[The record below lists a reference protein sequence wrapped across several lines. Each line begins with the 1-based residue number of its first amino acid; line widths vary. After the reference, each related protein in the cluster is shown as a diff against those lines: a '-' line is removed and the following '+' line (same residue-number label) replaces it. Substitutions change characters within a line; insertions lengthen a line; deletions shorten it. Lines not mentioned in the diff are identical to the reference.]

1 MIARHE
7 RAGMPPGA
15 RSAPAG
21 RTAQPDTTGATGA
34 PGATD
39 AAGAAGRTGWPRLL
53 GAAAVAVRRHWLVSI
68 LLAAGVV
75 LRVLALVAY
84 HPALIYVDTL
94 KYLYGASPG
103 SEPLG
108 YTVLLR
114 LMLLAGDLGMVA
126 VIQHLLGLAMAVT
139 LYAVLLRR
147 GAGRWLAALAV
158 APVLLDA
165 YQIQMEQTIMPDV
178 WFEAMIVAALAVL
191 LWRPA
196 VSVPFA
202 VVAGLI
208 LGSSATIKQLGEVL
222 VLPAVVYLLVAGG
235 RRAITATAALVVAFV
250 LPILCYC
257 GISYARTGHFWLAH
271 RQPSIGRLAAAADCA
286 TLKLPAAARPLC
298 PTPAEQALGPDWLE
312 HSGQSPLYRAAVPP
326 GTRGRLIA
334 ALGSAVRH
342 QQPVRVAAAIARDSL
357 RLFAPTR
364 ASTPGVTPLSR
375 WQFQAGYPTYPPWIS
390 ICPAGRLSA
399 QDCLAE
405 QHAIQQRVAPV
416 SDLLIRPGGTIV
428 VGVQRQAFAAFH
440 ARALQPSY
448 GGRAQVSRPVAAFLR
463 AYQLD
468 GGYTPG
474 PLLALCALAGLA
486 GSLLALIRRP
496 GPGGEDRGRQL
507 ALACL
512 LLTGT
517 AAVVL
522 LAPDVYEFSWRYQLP
537 AVITLVPAGAAGI
550 AALWPG
556 RAGIRQHLLVRP
568 GARPRPGGDAPEK

>member
-1 MIARHE
+1 
-7 RAGMPPGA
+7 MPPGA
-15 RSAPAG
+15 RSAPVG

-202 VVAGLI
+202 VAAGLI
-208 LGSSATIKQLGEVL
+208 LGSSATIKQLGG
-222 VLPAVVYLLVAGG
+222 LLV
-235 RRAITATAALVVAFV
+235 
-250 LPILCYC
+250 
-257 GISYARTGHFWLAH
+257 
-271 RQPSIGRLAAAADCA
+271 
-286 TLKLPAAARPLC
+286 
-298 PTPAEQALGPDWLE
+298 
-312 HSGQSPLYRAAVPP
+312 
-326 GTRGRLIA
+326 
-334 ALGSAVRH
+334 
-342 QQPVRVAAAIARDSL
+342 
-357 RLFAPTR
+357 
-364 ASTPGVTPLSR
+364 
-375 WQFQAGYPTYPPWIS
+375 
-390 ICPAGRLSA
+390 
-399 QDCLAE
+399 
-405 QHAIQQRVAPV
+405 
-416 SDLLIRPGGTIV
+416 
-428 VGVQRQAFAAFH
+428 
-440 ARALQPSY
+440 
-448 GGRAQVSRPVAAFLR
+448 
-463 AYQLD
+463 
-468 GGYTPG
+468 
-474 PLLALCALAGLA
+474 
-486 GSLLALIRRP
+486 
-496 GPGGEDRGRQL
+496 
-507 ALACL
+507 
-512 LLTGT
+512 
-517 AAVVL
+517 
-522 LAPDVYEFSWRYQLP
+522 
-537 AVITLVPAGAAGI
+537 
-550 AALWPG
+550 
-556 RAGIRQHLLVRP
+556 
-568 GARPRPGGDAPEK
+568 

>member
-1 MIARHE
+1 MP
-7 RAGMPPGA
+7 AGAPG
-15 RSAPAG
+15 APAG
-21 RTAQPDTTGATGA
+21 RTAQPGTTGATGA
-34 PGATD
+34 TGATS
-39 AAGAAGRTGWPRLL
+39 AAGAAGRTRQPWRPGT
-53 GAAAVAVRRHWLVSI
+53 AAIVVRRHWLVSV
-68 LLAAGVV
+68 LLAAGLV
-75 LRVLALVAY
+75 LRVLALAAY

-114 LMLLAGDLGMVA
+114 LMLLAGDLGTVA
-126 VIQHLLGLAMAVT
+126 VVQHLLGLAMAVT

-202 VVAGLI
+202 VAAGLI

-222 VLPAVVYLLVAGG
+222 VLPAVIYLLVAGG
-235 RRAITATAALVVAFV
+235 RRAITSTAALVVAFV

-286 TLKLPAAARPLC
+286 TLKLPAAVRPLC
-298 PTPAEQALGPDWLE
+298 PALAEQALGPDWLE
-312 HSGQSPLYRAAVPP
+312 HSGRSPLYRTAVPP

-334 ALGSAVRH
+334 DLGSAVRH

-357 RLFAPTR
+357 RLFALTR
-364 ASTPGVTPLSR
+364 ASTPGTTPLSR
-375 WQFQAGYPTYPPWIS
+375 WQFQTGYPTYPPWVS
-390 ICPAGRLSA
+390 ICPAGRLGA
-399 QDCLAE
+399 QDCLAG
-405 QHAIQQRVAPV
+405 QHAIQQRVAPI

-428 VGVQRQAFAAFH
+428 VGVQRQVFAAFH
-440 ARALQPSY
+440 ARVLNPSY
-448 GGRAQVSRPVAAFLR
+448 GGQAQVSRPVAAFLR

-486 GSLLALIRRP
+486 GSLLALIRWP
-496 GPGGEDRGRQL
+496 GRGGDDRGRQL

-517 AAVVL
+517 AAAVL

-550 AALWPG
+550 AALWQG
-556 RAGIRQHLLVRP
+556 RAGIRQHLFVRP
-568 GARPRPGGDAPEK
+568 GPRPRPGRDARQK

>member
-1 MIARHE
+1 M
-7 RAGMPPGA
+7 
-15 RSAPAG
+15 SA
-21 RTAQPDTTGATGA
+21 AQPGTTEATGDA
-34 PGATD
+34 GA
-39 AAGAAGRTGWPRLL
+39 AAGAAGRARRPWLPGV
-53 GAAAVAVRRHWLVSI
+53 AAVAVRRHWLVSV
-68 LLAAGVV
+68 LLAAGLVV
-75 LRVLALVAY
+75 RVLALAAY

-103 SEPLG
+103 SEPL
-108 YTVLLR
+108 R
-114 LMLLAGDLGMVA
+114 
-126 VIQHLLGLAMAVT
+126 
-139 LYAVLLRR
+139 YAVLLRR

-178 WFEAMIVAALAVL
+178 WFEAAIVAALAVL

-202 VVAGLI
+202 IAAGLI
-208 LGSSATIKQLGEVL
+208 LGSSATIKQLGAVL
-222 VLPAVVYLLVAGG
+222 VLPAVAYLLVAGG
-235 RRAITATAALVVAFV
+235 RRAITSTAALVVAFV

-286 TLKLPAAARPLC
+286 TLRLPAAVRPLC
-298 PTPAEQALGPDWLE
+298 PTPAEQVLGSDWLE

-357 RLFAPTR
+357 RLFALTR
-364 ASTPGVTPLSR
+364 APTPGVTPLSR
-375 WQFQAGYPTYPPWIS
+375 WQFQTGYPTYPPWIN
-390 ICPAGRLSA
+390 ICPGGRLSA

-405 QHAIQQRVAPV
+405 QRAIQQRVAPV

-428 VGVQRQAFAAFH
+428 VGVQRQVFAAFH
-440 ARALQPSY
+440 AHALKPSY
-448 GGRAQVSRPVAAFLR
+448 GGQAQVSRPVAAFLR

-496 GPGGEDRGRQL
+496 GPGGDDRGRQL

-522 LAPDVYEFSWRYQLP
+522 LAPDIYEFSWRYQLP

-550 AALWPG
+550 AALWQG
-556 RAGIRQHLLVRP
+556 RAGLRQHLIGRP

>member
-1 MIARHE
+1 
-7 RAGMPPGA
+7 MPPGA
-15 RSAPAG
+15 PGAPAG
-21 RTAQPDTTGATGA
+21 RIAQAAQPGATGGTGATGTA
-34 PGATD
+34 PGRPWRVR
-39 AAGAAGRTGWPRLL
+39 AALAA
-53 GAAAVAVRRHWLVSI
+53 RRHWLVAI
-68 LLAAGVV
+68 LLAAGLV
-75 LRVLALVAY
+75 LRVLALAAY

-114 LMLLAGDLGMVA
+114 LMLLAGDLGTVA
-126 VIQHLLGLAMAVT
+126 VVQHLLGLAMAVT

-202 VVAGLI
+202 VAAGLV
-208 LGSSATIKQLGEVL
+208 LGSSATIKQLGELL
-222 VLPAVVYLLVAGG
+222 VLPAVVYLLVAAG
-235 RRAITATAALVVAFV
+235 RRAIRPAAALAVAFA

-257 GISYARTGHFWLAH
+257 GIAYARTGHFWLAH

-286 TLKLPAAARPLC
+286 TLRLPAAARPLC
-298 PTPAEQALGPDWLE
+298 PTPAEQVLGSDWLE

-357 RLFAPTR
+357 RLFALTR
-364 ASTPGVTPLSR
+364 APTTGVTPLSR
-375 WQFQAGYPTYPPWIS
+375 WQFQTGYPTYPPWIN
-390 ICPAGRLSA
+390 ICPGGRLSA

-405 QHAIQQRVAPV
+405 QR
-416 SDLLIRPGGTIV
+416 
-428 VGVQRQAFAAFH
+428 
-440 ARALQPSY
+440 
-448 GGRAQVSRPVAAFLR
+448 
-463 AYQLD
+463 
-468 GGYTPG
+468 
-474 PLLALCALAGLA
+474 
-486 GSLLALIRRP
+486 
-496 GPGGEDRGRQL
+496 
-507 ALACL
+507 
-512 LLTGT
+512 
-517 AAVVL
+517 
-522 LAPDVYEFSWRYQLP
+522 
-537 AVITLVPAGAAGI
+537 
-550 AALWPG
+550 
-556 RAGIRQHLLVRP
+556 
-568 GARPRPGGDAPEK
+568 

>member
-1 MIARHE
+1 
-7 RAGMPPGA
+7 MPLGA
-15 RSAPAG
+15 PSAPAG
-21 RTAQPDTTGATGA
+21 RAAQPGTTGATGDA
-34 PGATD
+34 RA
-39 AAGAAGRTGWPRLL
+39 AAGAAGRARRPWLPGV
-53 GAAAVAVRRHWLVSI
+53 AAVAVRRHWLVSV
-68 LLAAGVV
+68 LLAAGLV

-114 LMLLAGDLGMVA
+114 LILLAGDLGTVA
-126 VIQHLLGLAMAVT
+126 VVQHLVGLGMAVT

-196 VSVPFA
+196 VSVPVA
-202 VVAGLI
+202 VAAGLI

-235 RRAITATAALVVAFV
+235 RRAITATAALVAAFV
-250 LPILCYC
+250 LPILAYS

-271 RQPSIGRLAAAADCA
+271 GQPSIGRLAAAADCA

-357 RLFAPTR
+357 RLFALTR
-364 ASTPGVTPLSR
+364 ASIPGVTPLSR
-375 WQFQAGYPTYPPWIS
+375 WQFQTGYPTYPPWTS

-428 VGVQRQAFAAFH
+428 VGVQRQVFAAFH
-440 ARALQPSY
+440 ARVLNPSY
-448 GGRAQVSRPVAAFLR
+448 GGQAQVDRPVAA
-463 AYQLD
+463 
-468 GGYTPG
+468 
-474 PLLALCALAGLA
+474 
-486 GSLLALIRRP
+486 
-496 GPGGEDRGRQL
+496 
-507 ALACL
+507 
-512 LLTGT
+512 
-517 AAVVL
+517 
-522 LAPDVYEFSWRYQLP
+522 
-537 AVITLVPAGAAGI
+537 
-550 AALWPG
+550 
-556 RAGIRQHLLVRP
+556 
-568 GARPRPGGDAPEK
+568 